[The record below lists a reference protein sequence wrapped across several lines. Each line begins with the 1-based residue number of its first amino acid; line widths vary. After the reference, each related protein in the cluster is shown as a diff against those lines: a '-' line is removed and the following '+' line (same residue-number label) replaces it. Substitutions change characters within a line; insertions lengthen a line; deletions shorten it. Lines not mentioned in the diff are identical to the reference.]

1 MSRKTESKRE
11 KNFFDVCSRCRTSF
25 SCCFGTR
32 PPITE
37 QRRRII
43 EEYLR
48 KTNLPLKNTFS
59 ETEYMFPRE
68 NPEGYCIFHDVK
80 TRKCVIHSVKPETC
94 VAGPITFDINRKT
107 RKIEWFVKIDKICQL
122 AGIVQNEKEILH
134 QHLQS
139 AKREILTLVQNLD
152 AAPLKA
158 IVKKDEPETIKIDE
172 DSIDEEVLNKLE

>member
-11 KNFFDVCSRCRTSF
+11 EYFFDVCSQCRTSF
-25 SCCFGTR
+25 SCCLGTR

-37 QRRRII
+37 QRRRKI

-48 KTNLPLKNTFS
+48 KKGSPLKNTFS
-59 ETEYMFPRE
+59 EAEYVFPRE
-68 NPEGYCIFHDVK
+68 NPEGYCIFHDMK
-80 TRKCVIHSVKPETC
+80 TRKCMIHSVKPETC

-107 RKIEWFVKIDKICQL
+107 RKIEWFVKMDRICQL
-122 AGIVQNEKEILH
+122 AGVVQNEKETLH

-139 AKREILTLVQNLD
+139 AKRELLILVQNLD

-158 IVKKDEPETIKIDE
+158 ILKKDEPETIKIDE